1 MDDPEWHIY
10 YAVRTGIRY
19 TGMPAWNKTLSEQ
32 DMWKVTAFLSRI
44 EKAASRGGRTIE
56 ENPPGLRRP
65 PSIPKGNRTDTTTRG
80 AGRITLA
87 DIYLMWGCAV

>member
-19 TGMPAWNKTLSEQ
+19 TGMPAWNKVLSEQ

-44 EKAASRGGRTIE
+44 EKL
-56 ENPPGLRRP
+56 PPAVQDYWKKSSEPRRRP
-65 PSIPKGNRTDTTTRG
+65 PIRRAKSTSTT
-80 AGRITLA
+80 
-87 DIYLMWGCAV
+87 